1 MLLFLSLLNLSI
13 SYVRYKYTILLKSEH
28 CAEKYLF
35 KKALIKKD
43 MTLHHPAILALQNGL
58 EKKREKIDESPK
70 SLIRIILPIKVQ
82 TGVENYK
89 VSGAAR
95 SDGSLVVLGDFKV
108 YVKDYHNKTM
118 SVKFNM

>member
-70 SLIRIILPIKVQ
+70 SFIRIILQVQ